1 MTNLTVWVLLLP
13 LLGFILLG
21 LFGKALPRPAILTIA
36 WGASGLAFFFAL
48 IGFLSMLQTT
58 PDAAR
63 FSDAVL
69 YSWVNSGGV
78 ASGIL
83 TSNITLNVSLGL
95 LLDPLSA
102 TMLLV
107 ITGVGFLIH
116 IYSAGYMAE
125 DSGFWRFSPT

>member
-21 LFGKALPRPAILTIA
+21 LFGKLMARPAILTIA
-36 WGASGLAFFFAL
+36 WGASGLAFLFAL

-63 FSDAVL
+63 MSDQVL
-69 YSWVNSGGV
+69 YTWANSGAV
-78 ASGIL
+78 ATGL
-83 TSNITLNVSLGL
+83 LSNNIPLSISFGL

-102 TMLLV
+102 TMLMV
-107 ITGVGFLIH
+107 ITGVGFL
-116 IYSAGYMAE
+116 
-125 DSGFWRFSPT
+125 